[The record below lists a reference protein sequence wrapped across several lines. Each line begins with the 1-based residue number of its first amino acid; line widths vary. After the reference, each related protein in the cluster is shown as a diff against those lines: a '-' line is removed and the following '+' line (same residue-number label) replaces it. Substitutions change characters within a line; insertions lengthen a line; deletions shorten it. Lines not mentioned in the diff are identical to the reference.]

1 MIIRIDRKWKKPTYT
16 ISNVFIN
23 GTRFGDGKSYCNS
36 LEDTDRGLTSDM
48 TVDQIRKK
56 KVYGKTAIPS
66 GEYIITMTYSHK
78 YKRNM
83 PLVNNVKGFDGIRL
97 HSLNKPEDS
106 LGCIG
111 FGKND
116 KVGWIS
122 DSRYWTGLI
131 EGKIKTALG
140 RGEIVKLVIER

>member
-1 MIIRIDRKWKKPTYT
+1 MVIRIDRKWKKPTYT
-16 ISNVFIN
+16 ISNVYVN
-23 GTRFGDGKSYCNS
+23 GERFGDGKTYCNA
-36 LEDTDRGLTSDM
+36 LEDADRGLTSDM
-48 TVDQIRKK
+48 TIDQILKK
-56 KVYGKTAIPS
+56 KVYGETAIPK
-66 GEYIITMTYSHK
+66 GEYLITMTYSPK

-106 LGCIG
+106 EGCIG

-122 DSRYWTGLI
+122 NSRYWTGLI
-131 EGKIKTALG
+131 EDRIKKALA
-140 RGEIVKLVIER
+140 RREIVKLVIE

>member
-1 MIIRIDRKWKKPTYT
+1 MIIRIDRKWKKPNYT

-23 GTRFGDGKSYCNS
+23 GQRFGDGKSYCNA
-36 LEDTDRGLTSDM
+36 LEDTDRGLTSYM
-48 TVDQIRKK
+48 TVAQITKK
-56 KVYGKTAIPS
+56 KVYGKTAIPK
-66 GEYIITMTYSHK
+66 GEYVVTITYSPK
-78 YKRNM
+78 FRRNM
-83 PLVNNVKGFDGIRL
+83 PLVNNVKGFEGIRL

-122 DSRYWTGLI
+122 NSRYWTGLV
-131 EGKIKTALG
+131 EEKIKTALG
-140 RGEIVKLVIER
+140 RGEPVKLVID

>member
-1 MIIRIDRKWKKPTYT
+1 MIIRIDRKWKMPTYT

-23 GTRFGDGKSYCNS
+23 GIRLGDGKSYCNA
-36 LEDTDRGLTSDM
+36 LEDADRGLTSDM

-66 GEYIITMTYSHK
+66 GEYLITMTYSPK

-122 DSRYWTGLI
+122 NSRYWTGLV
-131 EGKIKTALG
+131 ESKIKTALG
-140 RGEIVKLVIER
+140 RGEIVKLVIDM